1 MEILRGRKQKKKK
14 AFGNKTTRNKAKEDK
29 KIWKEKEKRN
39 MSSEREI
46 QGNCR
51 EHQKLP
57 TCATISVVR
66 RKQLYQQRPRFV
78 REPGALLPKTGPNF
92 QIARKMGRDKESFLP

>member
-1 MEILRGRKQKKKK
+1 MEILRGRKQKKEK
-14 AFGNKTTRNKAKEDK
+14 AIGNKTTRNKAKEDK

-51 EHQKLP
+51 EHQKFP
-57 TCATISVVR
+57 TCGTLSVVR
-66 RKQLYQQRPRFV
+66 RKQLYPAETQICQRTWGSLARN
-78 REPGALLPKTGPNF
+78 RAQLPNS
-92 QIARKMGRDKESFLP
+92 KENG